1 MNFVKL
7 KLNYA
12 LSFKCQISDGHSS
25 ALSGK
30 ELVQYLPNFQC
41 NVLLASLCAEQK
53 HLAGNFKLFFFV
65 AILRTINC
73 CQIKSPT
80 QKCTV
85 RQSIILPS
93 LSILSYF
100 EQFLLFSEEFK
111 RVFHQLSK
119 KFQRVKK
126 IIIIPQIRLRDRYF
140 FFAGAVTL

>member
-1 MNFVKL
+1 MNFVNL
-7 KLNYA
+7 KQTYA
-12 LSFKCQISDGHSS
+12 LSFKCQISDGYSS
-25 ALSGK
+25 TLSGK
-30 ELVQYLPNFQC
+30 ELVQYLLNFQS

-85 RQSIILPS
+85 RQSIILPF

-100 EQFLLFSEEFK
+100 EQFLLLSEDFK
-111 RVFHQLSK
+111 RVFNQLSK
-119 KFQRVKK
+119 FQRFKK